1 MSPRLHGNT
10 AAVPSTQRIE
20 LFSDAV
26 FAILITLLILEVKVP
41 FLADTSFPT
50 VLGGLLRTAPH
61 LLSFA
66 FSFFAL
72 AVFWVN
78 HHHFFHA
85 LGRADWVLL
94 WHNMHLL
101 FWLALVPF
109 TTAFLGEHPEVPLVA
124 SIYAFNLALAAVAFS
139 MMTHHALFHGCFTNG
154 DVPEKERRQFVRRS
168 QMGACAYALA
178 GVLAFGSVW
187 VTWGLILAIPA
198 YYVVPRLIQREE
210 DPGAHG
216 Q

>member
-1 MSPRLHGNT
+1 MPKLHPD
-10 AAVPSTQRIE
+10 AASIPSTQRIE

-26 FAILITLLILEVKVP
+26 FAILITLLILEVDVP

-50 VLGGLLRTAPH
+50 VMTGIMRTLPH

-85 LGRADWVLL
+85 LGKTDWVLL

-101 FWLALVPF
+101 FWLTLVPF
-109 TTAFLGEHPEVPLVA
+109 TTAFLGEHPDVPLVA
-124 SIYAFNLALAAVAFS
+124 AIYAVNLALAATAFWL
-139 MMTHHALFHGCFTNG
+139 MTKHALFHGCFTSA
-154 DVPEKERRQFVRRS
+154 DIPEKDRRAFIRRA
-168 QMGACAYALA
+168 QAGAILYALA
-178 GVLAFGSVW
+178 AVLAFGSVW
-187 VTWGLILAIPA
+187 VTWALVVLIPA
-198 YYVVPRLIQREE
+198 YYVVPRLLK
-210 DPGAHG
+210 H
-216 Q
+216 